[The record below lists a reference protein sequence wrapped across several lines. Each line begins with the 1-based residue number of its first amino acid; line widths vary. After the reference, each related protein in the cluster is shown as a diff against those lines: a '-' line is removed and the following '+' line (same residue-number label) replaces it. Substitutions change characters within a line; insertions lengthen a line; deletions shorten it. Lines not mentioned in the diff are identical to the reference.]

1 MRVIERKQRCDGKK
15 VLYRKKRFSRRTDG
29 EIEIEKMKLEIKKKG
44 FEFRRNEIVKPDERG
59 SVKLPQLKKKKLMEE
74 P

>member
-1 MRVIERKQRCDGKK
+1 M
-15 VLYRKKRFSRRTDG
+15 
-29 EIEIEKMKLEIKKKG
+29 EIEKMKLEIKKKG